1 MTLTM
6 FLKFWDVIYL
16 ELLRGDLY
24 NAEKEELVL

>member
-6 FLKFWDVIYL
+6 FLKFWDVFYF